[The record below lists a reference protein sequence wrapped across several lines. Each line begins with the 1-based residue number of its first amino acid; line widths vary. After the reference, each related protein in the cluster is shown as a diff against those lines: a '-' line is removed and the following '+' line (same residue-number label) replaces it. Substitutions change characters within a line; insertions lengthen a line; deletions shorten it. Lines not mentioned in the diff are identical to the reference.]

1 MDCITLCW
9 SGAVRKGLVW
19 VMEATGRGRGSVHV
33 GVGVGMSMVVWS
45 GYGCGVVMGVEWL
58 WVWSGYGCGVEVWAL
73 GEGRGSVRRDTGMG
87 LCCGVVGADVQG
99 RAWMY
104 EGGHGHVDVGTK
116 GLVVTGSDR
125 GKWLECGRV
134 CVGVDMGGWAWMQVW
149 ASGGR
154 VHMEGTCVVGMGM

>member
-58 WVWSGYGCGVEVWAL
+58 WVWSGYGCGVVMGVEWFRGGRGCVRVGLGMWVWAP
-73 GEGRGSVRRDTGMG
+73 RGCVHR
-87 LCCGVVGADVQG
+87 GVPWADN
-99 RAWMY
+99 
-104 EGGHGHVDVGTK
+104 
-116 GLVVTGSDR
+116 
-125 GKWLECGRV
+125 GRV
-134 CVGVDMGGWAWMQVW
+134 GW
-149 ASGGR
+149 
-154 VHMEGTCVVGMGM
+154 